1 MGSDPNTPSAQRYP
15 PGAGASRHIEGFI
28 PFGEGAEALADV
40 DFRAEAVVPFEDGAV
55 RVGDRHIARL
65 HWHEGLMG
73 VEVVIRRQ
81 DAGADELLL
90 EGRDVVEEVLREA
103 SADVVDGVWRD
114 REAVLLLRCAAHD
127 ADVEAV
133 GREELVDER
142 LVCDV
147 AADEDPAGFRGLRG
161 LLDLPEAVLLQL
173 DRVVV
178 GHAVD
183 ADDRR
188 ALRVAQQ
195 PRAEVRADEA
205 RCARDEDGFSVEGYS
220 GFLCNL

>member
-1 MGSDPNTPSAQRYP
+1 MVDR
-15 PGAGASRHIEGFI
+15 IV
-28 PFGEGAEALADV
+28 GAERDLFVAAVDGGGRGVDEVLHRVVVARGLEEVVEADQVRVDV
-40 DFRAEAVVPFEDGAV
+40 DV
-55 RVGDRHIARL
+55 RVVDAVAHA
-65 HWHEGLMG
+65 GLG
-73 VEVVIRRQ
+73 GEV
-81 DAGADELLL
+81 DE
-90 EGRDVVEEVLREA
+90 
-103 SADVVDGVWRD
+103 
-114 REAVLLLRCAAHD
+114 
-127 ADVEAV
+127 DVEAV

-173 DRVVV
+173 ERVVV

-205 RCARDEDGFSVEGYS
+205 RCARDEDGFSVEGYA